1 MMSKLFGT
9 DQKKTSK
16 IMNILIFINP
26 SVKITLI
33 HYPIYISLL
42 KVKFNSDPFFSFLN
56 MLLLIDFKIIM
67 VKVQL

>member
-16 IMNILIFINP
+16 NMNILISINP

-33 HYPIYISLL
+33 HYLIYILLL

-56 MLLLIDFKIIM
+56 TLHLIDFKIIM